1 MQLINDM
8 KSILLSI
15 LLFLCAL
22 PVFAQ
27 DEFYIKKAAM
37 YMKWAADALDRAR
50 GRLSN

>member
-27 DEFYIKKAAM
+27 DEFYIKKAGGNVYEM
-37 YMKWAADALDRAR
+37 
-50 GRLSN
+50 GR